1 MKGAV
6 LAVVCLLAVVVA
18 AEWTSGVN
26 DIFVGKS
33 KKDIQRLLGW
43 KKGGVKLPFLQNQPS
58 MAVPTSFDSRQQWPN
73 CSSIG
78 TIQNQ
83 AECGSCWAFGAV
95 ESITDRFCIHK
106 GDDTQLSFEDMT
118 SCDPYDDGCQGG
130 DPNTAWRYAEKVGIV
145 SAQCYP
151 YTIPTCPPSQQP
163 CLNFV
168 NTPKCAHA
176 CNDTSINWL
185 NDKRIIA
192 KPYSVA
198 ARDSGIEKEVMTN
211 GPVEA
216 CFEVYEDFLDYKS
229 GVYSH
234 TNGTLLGGHCVK
246 ILGWGVDGSTPY
258 WLVANSWT
266 TTWGNQGY
274 FWIKRGSDECGI
286 EDEVVAGLP

>member
-1 MKGAV
+1 MKGV
-6 LAVVCLLAVVVA
+6 VILCLLVVAVVADWSA
-18 AEWTSGVN
+18 
-26 DIFVGKS
+26 GKS
-33 KKDIQRLLGW
+33 KQDVQKLLGW
-43 KKGGVKLPFLQNQPS
+43 KKNSGVRLPLRASHPL
-58 MAVPTSFDSRQQWPN
+58 MAVPTSFDARQQWAN
-73 CSSIG
+73 CTSIG

-106 GDDTQLSFEDMT
+106 NDDTQLSFEDMV

-130 DPNTAWRYAEKVGIV
+130 DPNTAWRYAEKVGLV
-145 SAQCYP
+145 SAECYP
-151 YTIPTCPPSQQP
+151 YGIPTCPPAQQP

-168 NTPKCAHA
+168 PTPKCAHA
-176 CNDTSINWL
+176 CNTTSINWL
-185 NDKRIIA
+185 KDKRQITTA
-192 KPYSVA
+192 YSV
-198 ARDSGIEKEVMTN
+198 SSKETGIEKEIMTN

-216 CFEVYEDFLDYKS
+216 CFDVYEDFLAYKS
-229 GVYSH
+229 GVYTHKS
-234 TNGTLLGGHCVK
+234 GDLLGGHCVK

-286 EDEVVAGLP
+286 EDEVVAGMP